1 MALVA
6 LVTLLALGAGLAV
19 ILIGLPIL
27 VLMLYVARGFAD
39 IQRFLLR
46 YVLQRP
52 VQRPRYRSGEGRR
65 ELHWLRT
72 PIVDPTNWLNL
83 WPVIF
88 WLIPAGLMSS
98 IGALLGF
105 ARLFYRLHLAWGW
118 RPPP

>member
-65 ELHWLRT
+65 ELRWLLTPMADPQSWVGLWHRLFWFFPASPVASTGALWWLR
-72 PIVDPTNWLNL
+72 
-83 WPVIF
+83 
-88 WLIPAGLMSS
+88 
-98 IGALLGF
+98 
-105 ARLFYRLHLAWGW
+105 R
-118 RPPP
+118 

>member
-1 MALVA
+1 MSTATTPISPLSQRSRFARQVMRDTAYCLVVFPVALMALVA

-65 ELHWLRT
+65 GVRRL
-72 PIVDPTNWLNL
+72 LN
-83 WPVIF
+83 
-88 WLIPAGLMSS
+88 
-98 IGALLGF
+98 
-105 ARLFYRLHLAWGW
+105 
-118 RPPP
+118 